1 MDGVRHGLGRVVEH
15 DERSRMYQATLAHA
29 QRSVLWGHHAPV
41 LDQGELGSC
50 TGNAMAQLLNT
61 DPFAKSRGAV
71 RAGYLNEQDAL
82 KLYHDATV
90 LDGFPGT
97 YPPDDTGSS
106 GLGVAKAAKK
116 EGYITGYKH
125 AFGLTHFLS
134 ALQVQPI
141 IVGTDWTN
149 GMFKPNKK
157 GFVKPTGS
165 VAGGHEY
172 LALGVDYATQTITFL
187 NSWSSSWGQQG
198 RFFMTFASFGDLL
211 GSQGDAT
218 APVPA

>member
-1 MDGVRHGLGRVVEH
+1 MPALGRLVEH
-15 DERSRMYQATLAHA
+15 DPRSRNFAAALAPA
-29 QRSVLWGHHAPV
+29 QRNVLWPHHAPV
-41 LDQGELGSC
+41 LDQGQVGSC

-61 DPFAKSRGAV
+61 DVFAKSRAA
-71 RAGYLNEQDAL
+71 AGVSGFLTERDAL

-97 YPPDDTGSS
+97 YTPVDTGSS

-116 EGYITGYKH
+116 QGYITAYAH
-125 AFGLTHFLS
+125 AFGLPHFLS
-134 ALQVQPI
+134 ALQLQPV

-149 GMFKPNKK
+149 GMFKPNRK

-172 LALGVDYATQTITFL
+172 LALGVDYTSQTITFL

-198 RFFMTFASFGDLL
+198 RFFMTFADFGKLL
-211 GSQGDAT
+211 GSQGDVT
-218 APVPA
+218 APVMS